1 MSDPIA
7 KFELST
13 KGSAMRKSKPT
24 MFKVRY
30 ILEGKVVISM
40 IDARDLTKFESN
52 NTVISVER
60 FIF

>member
-1 MSDPIA
+1 
-7 KFELST
+7 
-13 KGSAMRKSKPT
+13 MRKSKPT

-60 FIF
+60 FIY